1 LQQRRTAAPAG
12 LSAAPQ
18 ALSRRNPMNE
28 RTQLQQL
35 IPEPAPDAQVDAKL
49 SGAPGFA
56 VKGLFILA
64 LFYTFYFARSL
75 LLPIVLALLLSLIL
89 SPAVRAL
96 KRMLIPEPVGAAAVV
111 AGLTAV
117 LVWGLVQL
125 FEPAS
130 DWLAKMPKIAEQ
142 VERKLSTVRKS
153 MEHVTNAAAKV
164 EELTTVEAETK
175 RPAQVIAR
183 PPSLVSRVLSGTQN
197 VVIAAGATAVLLFFI
212 LASGDLFMRKLVR
225 VLPTLEDK
233 KKAVAVARTIQSA
246 IAQYLFTITCI
257 NVGLGVATAAVLHLL
272 GMPNAIL
279 WGVMVALFN
288 YVPYIG
294 PAVSGT
300 VLTVVAFLTFEH
312 MNDVLL
318 VPAAYFALETIE
330 GQFITPILT
339 GRSLTLNPVMIFLS
353 MLLWGWIWGVIGA
366 LMAVPILMTL
376 KIFCDHVES
385 LHTLGEFLT
394 GKSSKPLEES

>member
-1 LQQRRTAAPAG
+1 
-12 LSAAPQ
+12 
-18 ALSRRNPMNE
+18 MNE
-28 RTQLQQL
+28 RTQLQHL
-35 IPEPAPDAQVDAKL
+35 VPDEIPPGAPPEAHVDAKL

-56 VKGLFILA
+56 IKGLFILA

-75 LLPIVLALLLSLIL
+75 LLPVVLALLLSLIL

-96 KRMLIPEPVGAAAVV
+96 KRMLVPEPIGAAAVV
-111 AGLTAV
+111 AGLTAI
-117 LVWGLVQL
+117 LVWGMVRL

-130 DWLAKMPKIAEQ
+130 DWLAKMPQIAEQ
-142 VERKLSTVRKS
+142 VERKLSTVRRS
-153 MEHVTNAAAKV
+153 VEQVSNAAAKV
-164 EELTTVEAETK
+164 EALTTVEAETK
-175 RPAQVIAR
+175 QPAQVVAK
-183 PPSLVSRVLSGTQN
+183 PPSLLSRVVTGTQN
-197 VVIAAGATAVLLFFI
+197 ALIAAGATIVLLYFI

-233 KKAVAVARTIQSA
+233 KTAVAVARTIQSA

-257 NVGLGVATAAVLHLL
+257 NVGLGIATAAVLHLL

-279 WGVMVALFN
+279 WGVMVAFFN

-312 MNDVLL
+312 MNEVLL
-318 VPAAYFALETIE
+318 VPAAYFVLETIE
-330 GQFITPILT
+330 GHFITPILT

-366 LMAVPILMTL
+366 LMAVPILMTF

-385 LHTLGEFLT
+385 LHTLGEFVT
-394 GKSSKPLEES
+394 GKSSRPLEEP

>member
-1 LQQRRTAAPAG
+1 
-12 LSAAPQ
+12 
-18 ALSRRNPMNE
+18 MNE

-35 IPEPAPDAQVDAKL
+35 IPEPAPEAHVDAKL

-75 LLPIVLALLLSLIL
+75 LLPVVLALLFSLIL

-96 KRMLIPEPVGAAAVV
+96 KRVHVPEPLGAAVV
-111 AGLTAV
+111 VFGLTAM
-117 LVWGLVQL
+117 LSWGLAQL
-125 FEPAS
+125 FEPAT
-130 DWLAKMPKIAEQ
+130 DWLAKVPQIAEQ
-142 VERKLSTVRKS
+142 VEHKLSTLRRSV
-153 MEHVTNAAAKV
+153 EQVTNAAAQV
-164 EELTTVEAETK
+164 EALATVEAETK
-175 RPAQVIAR
+175 RPQQVVAK
-183 PPSLVSRVLSGTQN
+183 PPSLVSRVVASTQN
-197 VVIAAGATAVLLFFI
+197 VLIAAGATVVLLFFI

-225 VLPTLEDK
+225 VLPTLDDK
-233 KKAVAVARTIQSA
+233 KTAVAVARTIQSA
-246 IAQYLFTITCI
+246 IARYLFTITCI
-257 NVGLGVATAAVLHLL
+257 NAGLGIATAAAMHLL

-300 VLTVVAFLTFEH
+300 VLTVVAFLSFEH
-312 MNDVLL
+312 MDEVLL

-330 GQFITPILT
+330 GQFITPLLT

-385 LHTLGEFLT
+385 LHGLGEFLT
-394 GKSSKPLEES
+394 GKSKPEEDT

>member
-1 LQQRRTAAPAG
+1 M
-12 LSAAPQ
+12 S
-18 ALSRRNPMNE
+18 E

-35 IPEPAPDAQVDAKL
+35 IPEPPPEAQVDAKL

-56 VKGLFILA
+56 VKGLFLLA

-75 LLPIVLALLLSLIL
+75 LLPVILALLLSLIL

-96 KRMLIPEPVGAAAVV
+96 KRMLVPEPIGAAAVV
-111 AGLTAV
+111 AGLTAI

-130 DWLAKMPKIAEQ
+130 DWLAKMPQIAEQ
-142 VERKLSTVRKS
+142 VERKLSTLRRSVEQVS
-153 MEHVTNAAAKV
+153 DAAAKV
-164 EELTTVEAETK
+164 EALTTVEAETN
-175 RPAQVIAR
+175 RPAQVVAK
-183 PPSLVSRVLSGTQN
+183 PPSLLSRVVSGTQN
-197 VVIAAGATAVLLFFI
+197 AVVAAGATIVLLYFI

-233 KKAVAVARTIQSA
+233 KTAVAVARTIQSA
-246 IAQYLFTITCI
+246 IAHYLFTITCI
-257 NVGLGVATAAVLHLL
+257 NLGLGVATAAVLHLL

-294 PAVSGT
+294 PALSGT
-300 VLTVVAFLTFEH
+300 VLAVVAFLTFEH
-312 MNDVLL
+312 MNEVLL

-353 MLLWGWIWGVIGA
+353 MLLWGWLWGVIGA
-366 LMAVPILMTL
+366 LMAVPILMTV
-376 KIFCDHVES
+376 KIFCEHVES
-385 LHTLGEFLT
+385 LHGLGEFLT
-394 GKSSKPLEES
+394 GKSGRPLEEP